1 MYGKYQGKKALVHW
15 YSSEITAGDTKW
27 VEHEIN
33 FQVAME
39 VTSSERYD
47 LVVNT
52 LELPRCNCVQVISG
66 HCVMDELLPVWAEL
80 K

>member
-1 MYGKYQGKKALVHW
+1 MGGTQ
-15 YSSEITAGDTKW
+15 
-27 VEHEIN
+27 IN

-66 HCVMDELLPVWAEL
+66 HCVMDELLPVSAEL